1 VTCDSAIL
9 SIVTLPFGAVD
20 CFVEFARLQGMRI
33 PMPTHFGRFRASLN
47 PAQLMVWTLIVLV
60 LTVCGLLTPA
70 TAHSLYCA
78 QYPGGTENCGYP
90 TFESCRQ
97 AVSGLGGI
105 CTQAPATPPP
115 PNLLQRLEGQRNPS
129 PPQLPGGNWMPPP
142 PDE

>member
-1 VTCDSAIL
+1 ML
-9 SIVTLPFGAVD
+9 M
-20 CFVEFARLQGMRI
+20 CFERHCARSG
-33 PMPTHFGRFRASLN
+33 S
-47 PAQLMVWTLIVLV
+47 AQLTRWILITLALM
-60 LTVCGLLTPA
+60 VCGLLTS
-70 TAHSLYCA
+70 AHAQSLYCA
-78 QYPGGTENCGYP
+78 QYPGGTQNCGYP